1 MAQAE
6 KRLMDSFKGQD
17 NFQMNGTL
25 LGADAQ
31 NGSILLQREKMPM
44 ALLIVPDSAQVS
56 VNGKKSSLSELQP
69 GAEVRA
75 TFNLAQ
81 QYPIALEVNATQSG
95 AKKPTEPP
103 TPAPK
108 SSPAPKQD

>member
-6 KRLMDSFKGQD
+6 KKLMESFKGQD
-17 NFQMNGTL
+17 NFLMQGKL
-25 LGADAQ
+25 LGADAK

-44 ALLIVPDSAQVS
+44 VLLIVPDSAQVS
-56 VNGKKSSLSELQP
+56 LNGKKSSLADLQP

-81 QYPIALEVNATQSG
+81 QYPIALEVNATQSPN
-95 AKKPTEPP
+95 AKKTEEPAV
-103 TPAPK
+103 PAPK
-108 SSPAPKQD
+108 TTPPKSK